1 MKPLLASHILTLTNS
16 LRTWN
21 SSLIVPH
28 NGKLIDI
35 SCATQGK
42 KSSVPPNAP
51 DQPPCYPNKS
61 KYRFDIKFEGIDA
74 LPALRDMLQ
83 KCLHGCEVLSKQS
96 GTNRSSNLRVGNWT
110 FACKHSTV
118 NVNFANKIFADGDMK
133 LSHSVTQ
140 TLKKKKGE
148 GSTYSGLSGMYSK
161 TVRNK
166 IRAKTF
172 VSLEDENMTRCPKEE
187 HPRRTAGHRPDTHA
201 LKCAMKLIIF
211 LDSADDFYY
220 LSTASTLVHTGHCF
234 VPPEA
239 VERSEKDL
247 DEKDKILLETLFSVK
262 ASNHMISKI
271 FQQLKGKDLGTF
283 LPKTIYNM
291 NQKTKRMLDLA
302 NGITADMSDAEVTLK
317 KMVQ

>member
-1 MKPLLASHILTLTNS
+1 MFPFASTTQNHFISPNISHIVLPLIYISVTITDEMKPLLASHILTLTNS

-42 KSSVPPNAP
+42 KSSVPENAP

-148 GSTYSGLSGMYSK
+148 GSTYSGLHINCSLASK
-161 TVRNK
+161 TFLYMCYLVLNLEQLFIRDVRE
-166 IRAKTF
+166 IFHCDIWGQPWF
-172 VSLEDENMTRCPKEE
+172 VGLCK
-187 HPRRTAGHRPDTHA
+187 
-201 LKCAMKLIIF
+201 KCDAPQICYF
-211 LDSADDFYY
+211 
-220 LSTASTLVHTGHCF
+220 ASN
-234 VPPEA
+234 
-239 VERSEKDL
+239 
-247 DEKDKILLETLFSVK
+247 SVK
-262 ASNHMISKI
+262 SK
-271 FQQLKGKDLGTF
+271 
-283 LPKTIYNM
+283 
-291 NQKTKRMLDLA
+291 
-302 NGITADMSDAEVTLK
+302 
-317 KMVQ
+317 